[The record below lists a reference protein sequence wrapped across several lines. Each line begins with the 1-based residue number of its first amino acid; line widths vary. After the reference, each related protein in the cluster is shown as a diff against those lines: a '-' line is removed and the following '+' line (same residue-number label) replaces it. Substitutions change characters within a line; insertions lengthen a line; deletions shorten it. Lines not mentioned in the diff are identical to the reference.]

1 MPRPGSQTL
10 EASHKKRKAALSQR
24 ETPDAASMTQRVSN
38 QCRCLSFA
46 QDLHVCDLTNAC
58 LLSQLSDSGGSHRK
72 STGNPAVFAPSHPPQ
87 VPPARAVPNIFERL
101 QLGKPKTRRALR
113 SPSSP
118 ATSNSIA
125 KEEDDAKKKAL
136 ITGSSGD
143 GNQAGS
149 AANRNKDVWIGIGS
163 SGAGSP
169 RKDAKGLS
177 EVSANQTNHRST
189 FISTS
194 LAGPSP
200 RKGSNTLAV
209 PGHLKMRTHSTPAF
223 ASSGSASVSTG
234 TTEGPGAP
242 DGDPSPSWP
251 RPVHQA
257 MKGGTVS
264 MLEAHLSPGARKAPL
279 SEGDARCGETKEEDR
294 QGPREASGAEVKI
307 DLTGVGQ
314 EEQKQ
319 MRREPQPSTKADGD
333 EKRKAVPSIER
344 GAARSPSQA
353 SSGWREQGR
362 QPDKASSGWRGKGI
376 RRGLG
381 ELAQATIMGAL
392 GGGSSGSEGR
402 LPSPDPEEVEAD
414 GRRALSYVDRKFDEL
429 MEAEVV
435 DMALLREQ
443 SWGGIPDRHRGTVW
457 RLLLGYLPAHRD
469 RRAATLRRKRREY
482 AEILPSYFNV
492 PAEERTMQEQEM
504 LRQILVDLPRT
515 QPDMPLFHQEET
527 QRCMERVL
535 YLWAVRHPASGY
547 VQGMNDLI
555 TPFIL
560 VFLAE
565 RLVHPSS
572 SSLPPSAS
580 LSPPATHR
588 GHHDRSLPSPTQ
600 VSPSL
605 PSPSPPSSRAST
617 PRTGRSASGMAAG
630 EAQSL
635 DVAKVPRQVLEE
647 VEADVYWC
655 MCKLLD
661 NIQDH
666 YTFSQPGLQRM
677 MIRLQALVERHDPP
691 LHRHLESEGLQ
702 YVQFAFRW
710 MNCLLMREL
719 SLDAIIRV
727 WDTELAEE
735 LGGFEAF
742 HVYLCAAFLLR
753 FADHLRTLPFQDL
766 VLFLQDLP
774 THSWTLHEIEPL
786 LSQAHV
792 LRALYPDF
800 GQPGGARVMPP
811 TRGGRN

>member
-1 MPRPGSQTL
+1 MLSIICLCREELSSGRAPLCRTGTGHLPRPGSQTL

-24 ETPDAASMTQRVSN
+24 ETPDAASMTQR
-38 QCRCLSFA
+38 
-46 QDLHVCDLTNAC
+46 
-58 LLSQLSDSGGSHRK
+58 LSDSGGSHRK

-223 ASSGSASVSTG
+223 ASSGSASVST
-234 TTEGPGAP
+234 
-242 DGDPSPSWP
+242 
-251 RPVHQA
+251 
-257 MKGGTVS
+257 
-264 MLEAHLSPGARKAPL
+264 
-279 SEGDARCGETKEEDR
+279 
-294 QGPREASGAEVKI
+294 
-307 DLTGVGQ
+307 
-314 EEQKQ
+314 
-319 MRREPQPSTKADGD
+319 
-333 EKRKAVPSIER
+333 
-344 GAARSPSQA
+344 
-353 SSGWREQGR
+353 
-362 QPDKASSGWRGKGI
+362 
-376 RRGLG
+376 
-381 ELAQATIMGAL
+381 ATIMGAL